1 MKKYTILFLLIISSS
16 LTGQNNLKTET
27 TEKQKNV
34 IAILPVLFTNNQAQ
48 NLNLS
53 NDMAILAQNDIYNL
67 LNERLENIFPLNIQ
81 DIRQTNILLK
91 NAGIDFLN
99 IDLIPIQELQN
110 ILNVDY
116 IICSKLSYFDQI
128 KTRINENE
136 NTNISNDSNNS
147 KTIVTNNIISNSATN
162 ILLITKVYLEIYKE
176 GNKIYSKSR
185 VPFAIENDGWI
196 LTMKYLLKRSPIFN

>member
-1 MKKYTILFLLIISSS
+1 MKKYTILLLLIISSS

-27 TEKQKNV
+27 SEKQKNV
-34 IAILPVLFTNNQAQ
+34 IAILPVIFINNQAQ

-67 LNERLENIFPLNIQ
+67 LNERLEKIFPINIQ

-91 NAGIDFLN
+91 NAGIDFSN

-116 IICSKLSYFDQI
+116 IICSKLSYFDQ
-128 KTRINENE
+128 KRTRINENE
-136 NTNISNDSNNS
+136 NTKISNDSKNS
-147 KTIVTNNIISNSATN
+147 KTIVTKNIISNSATN
-162 ILLITKVYLEIYKE
+162 ILLITKVYLDIYKE